1 MSENIGSGSGGG
13 QKASVGGRDVE
24 GQDELEVRL
33 EIRKCAMRG
42 GSKKVA
48 ARSVG
53 QVRYNEER
61 CVGWMDGWK
70 GRGKGVSIISD
81 RFMPFAVK
89 HVFVHVRVRV
99 RRQRNAIFDVC
110 VAWRGSQ
117 GSGWR

>member
-13 QKASVGGRDVE
+13 QKASGGGRDGE

-53 QVRYNEER
+53 QVRYNERSEALPSILPSLR
-61 CVGWMDGWK
+61 NDALVGWMDGKEEEK
-70 GRGKGVSIISD
+70 GYQLYPIDLCPSR
-81 RFMPFAVK
+81 
-89 HVFVHVRVRV
+89 
-99 RRQRNAIFDVC
+99 
-110 VAWRGSQ
+110 
-117 GSGWR
+117 